1 MLTLIAA
8 EIGSATKLVNLAGQP
23 HGATLPC
30 GSCACSLRCVCDS
43 VVDERLVAAGFV
55 PAVDTE
61 PSPTSRQNID
71 YERVLGAVVELL
83 EPVECACTCVRVC
96 AYRLTRGLW
105 AHAPASKQSP
115 SPAAMHRVCTSGST
129 SGVKANSAA
138 AGANKHAQTSER

>member
-8 EIGSATKLVNLAGQP
+8 EIGSATKLANLAGQP

-43 VVDERLVAAGFV
+43 VIDERLVAAGFV

-61 PSPTSRQNID
+61 PSPTSRQNVD

-96 AYRLTRGLW
+96 L
-105 AHAPASKQSP
+105 
-115 SPAAMHRVCTSGST
+115 
-129 SGVKANSAA
+129 
-138 AGANKHAQTSER
+138 